1 MELSIIIPCKNEE
14 KYIGNLLTSILR
26 QELPISYEIIIA
38 DANSTD
44 KTLMVVEEYKN
55 FLPIRVIK
63 GGLPSI
69 GRNNGVME
77 ASGDIFLFL
86 DSDCYFND
94 KNIIF
99 EAVKSINSGNDLVG
113 VLLDSESSLRVKLLY
128 YLTNIIVLLSKLD
141 KPFVVG
147 GFLMIRKDTFQNI
160 GGFDEDLMHCED
172 YFLSKKVKPSKFKLL
187 KRRVYFDDRR
197 FKKVGINSFVFYFIK
212 NLINKNNKE
221 YFKKDIGYWS

>member
-1 MELSIIIPCKNEE
+1 
-14 KYIGNLLTSILR
+14 
-26 QELPISYEIIIA
+26 
-38 DANSTD
+38 
-44 KTLMVVEEYKN
+44 MVVDEYKD

-172 YFLSKKVKPSKFKLL
+172 YFLSKNVKPSKFKLL

>member
-14 KYIGNLLTSILR
+14 KYIGGLLNSILH
-26 QELPISYEIIIA
+26 QELPISYEIIIS
-38 DANSTD
+38 DANSND
-44 KTLMVVEEYKN
+44 KTLAIIDEYKDV
-55 FLPIRVIK
+55 LPIRIIK

-69 GRNNGVME
+69 GRNNGAIE

-94 KNIIF
+94 KKIIF
-99 EAVKSINSGNDLVG
+99 EAVKSIKSGNDLVG

-128 YLTNIIVLLSKLD
+128 YITNIIVLLSKLD

-147 GFLMIRKDTFQNI
+147 GFLMIKKDIFQSI

-172 YFLSKKVKPSKFKLL
+172 YFLSKNVKPNKFDIL

-197 FKKVGINSFVFYFIK
+197 FKKVGINNFIFYFIK
-212 NLINKNNKE
+212 NLINKNNKD